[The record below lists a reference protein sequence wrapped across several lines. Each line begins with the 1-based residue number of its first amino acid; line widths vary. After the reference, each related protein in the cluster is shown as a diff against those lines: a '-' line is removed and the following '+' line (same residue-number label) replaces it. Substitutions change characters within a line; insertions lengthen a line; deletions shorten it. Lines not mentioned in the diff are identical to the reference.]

1 MNKTKRT
8 LCLTL
13 ILSIVFCGAFAAESE
28 CGSKGPC
35 VKKKDFIPN
44 RCILSDGIPI
54 DDEYKIM
61 NGETPKTVSGCVCFS
76 DGTCE
81 FKTGYSRDHW
91 CYYGDAVSV
100 NEGERCPDLH
110 GSLLHVCPPKHEYY
124 FYPQPL
130 PVYEVYE
137 AVPDYPIL
145 VAAEDAKQ
153 RRPAAKKQE
162 SLTASRRVAQP
173 EPAILVAENP
183 AVIADP
189 IAYPVD
195 PIAYP
200 VDTIGLPVEP
210 IEYPVKP
217 IEPVRPILI
226 AEPNGC
232 TCTADG
238 VCTKSYVRDPKSM
251 CKNDENLIAIVEN
264 GPCPRSSACKLQAPK
279 DTYICQD
286 SDRILKTSLRGK
298 ICPQYFAPV
307 YGCNCY
313 QDGTC
318 ENTYG
323 DSCQNC
329 QDSNVVSVSHSVC
342 ECR

>member
-1 MNKTKRT
+1 MNRTKR
-8 LCLTL
+8 LLYLTL
-13 ILSIVFCGAFAAESE
+13 ILSIAFCGAFAAESK

-44 RCILSDGIPI
+44 RCIKSDGIPP
-54 DDEYKIM
+54 DDYMISKY
-61 NGETPKTVSGCVCFS
+61 GETPKTISGCVCFS
-76 DGTCE
+76 DGTCG

-91 CYYGDAVSV
+91 CYYGGAVSV
-100 NEGERCPDLH
+100 NEGEKCPDLK
-110 GSLLHVCPPKHEYY
+110 GSLLHVCPPKHHY
-124 FYPQPL
+124 FYPIYEEPIPIEIEQPILL
-130 PVYEVYE
+130 PS
-137 AVPDYPIL
+137 DPIL
-145 VAAEDAKQ
+145 VAAENAKQ

-162 SLTASRRVAQP
+162 SLASSSRIAAA
-173 EPAILVAENP
+173 EPDVLTVEDP
-183 AVIADP
+183 VLIADP
-189 IAYPVD
+189 IA
-195 PIAYP
+195 
-200 VDTIGLPVEP
+200 LP
-210 IEYPVKP
+210 
-217 IEPVRPILI
+217 RPILI

-238 VCTKSYVRDPKSM
+238 VCTKSYVWDLKSM

-307 YGCNCY
+307 FGCNCY

-318 ENTYG
+318 KNTYG

-329 QDSNVVSVSHSVC
+329 QDSNVVSVSYSEC